1 LPASLIGCLETMIDF
16 LLGVMRPDGLMPQV
30 GDADD
35 GRLHILSAYGSWRPQ
50 DARHLFGPAA
60 RMFDNRDW
68 MRAADEWGMWESEW
82 WGLDPSTPKSPEA
95 PAVPERDGV
104 RHFPSAGLTAF
115 RHHGSYLLITNGVV
129 GTAGFG
135 NHKHNDLLGFE
146 YHHQGDAII
155 VDPGSYVY
163 TPDPDARNL
172 FRSTVFHN
180 TVSVDGQ
187 EQNEIRPEWLFRM
200 FERATPE
207 HLQVRELDDTLVYR
221 GRHSG
226 YARLREPLVHE
237 RTFTLRRS
245 DGSLVISDVLEGR
258 GTHQLRWHFHFAPGV
273 SIAMAAPG
281 VLDVRAP
288 RIPLQMTLPAGLS
301 PAIGSGWYSSSYGV
315 RVSCMVL
322 DLEAVESIEG
332 RREYG
337 FQLTR
342 R

>member
-1 LPASLIGCLETMIDF
+1 
-16 LLGVMRPDGLMPQV
+16 
-30 GDADD
+30 
-35 GRLHILSAYGSWRPQ
+35 
-50 DARHLFGPAA
+50 
-60 RMFDNRDW
+60 
-68 MRAADEWGMWESEW
+68 
-82 WGLDPSTPKSPEA
+82 
-95 PAVPERDGV
+95 
-104 RHFPSAGLTAF
+104 
-115 RHHGSYLLITNGVV
+115 
-129 GTAGFG
+129 
-135 NHKHNDLLGFE
+135 
-146 YHHQGDAII
+146 
-155 VDPGSYVY
+155 
-163 TPDPDARNL
+163 
-172 FRSTVFHN
+172 
-180 TVSVDGQ
+180 
-187 EQNEIRPEWLFRM
+187 LFRM
-200 FERATPE
+200 FEKATPE

-301 PAIGSGWYSSSYGV
+301 PSIGSGWYSSSYGV

-337 FQLTR
+337 FHLTR